1 MVAHPTYPQTGQRL
15 TTEAFR
21 ALPENNAV
29 FIQHINGV
37 VYVDSPVYSHQEVLL
52 RTAILLNT
60 IAPHGRTVIAP
71 MDVYLLGDTCQPDVF
86 WVGPESA
93 CHLRPDDKW
102 EGPPD
107 LVVEILSPST
117 AAVDRR
123 VKFDLYERYGV
134 SEYWLVDIL
143 ADDYFIEVYGLR
155 EETFERVGVFLA
167 GDTFQSAVLSQSVEA
182 SHVLGGGHQT

>member
-1 MVAHPTYPQTGQRL
+1 MVANPAFPQTGQRF

-21 ALPENNAV
+21 ALPENNA
-29 FIQHINGV
+29 ILMQHIDGV

-52 RTAILLNT
+52 RTAILLHT
-60 IAPHGRTVIAP
+60 TVPQGATVIAP
-71 MDVYLLGDTCQPDVF
+71 MDVYLAGDTCQPDVF

-93 CHLRPDDKW
+93 CRLRPDGKW

-107 LVVEILSPST
+107 LIVEILSPST

-123 VKFDLYERYGV
+123 VKFDLYERHGV

-143 ADDYFIEVYGLR
+143 ADDYFVEVYTLR
-155 EETFERVGVFLA
+155 EGRFERVGVFVA
-167 GDTFQSAVLSQSVEA
+167 GDTFPSAALGQSIEA
-182 SHVLGGGHQT
+182 ARILGGGHGN